1 MVTTAD
7 GFRAVALLAA
17 VALPLTWALTRGTL
31 AQSTPAPT
39 PPAGSASA
47 GAAGAST
54 PSAGA
59 STPSTRPATPP
70 TAQPADQL
78 LSQML
83 RPAEQAA
90 RPLTPLPQTDLR
102 DATSGQ
108 GAAAPNAPS
117 LPLLREGTFVVD
129 RTGRLLRSGE
139 GFGFEFVFE
148 SDGRTL
154 RDPPM
159 IILPNSRLQMME
171 EAVRSANRNLR
182 FRVTGM
188 VTEYRGRNGL
198 LIEKAVVIPDVVQQN

>member
-7 GFRAVALLAA
+7 GFRAVALVAA
-17 VALPLTWALTRGTL
+17 VALPLTWALTQGTL

-39 PPAGSASA
+39 PPAGSPPA

-54 PSAGA
+54 PS
-59 STPSTRPATPP
+59 TRPSPPP

-102 DATSGQ
+102 DATSGP

-129 RTGRLLRSGE
+129 RTGRLLRSSE

-198 LIEKAVVIPDVVQQN
+198 LIEKAVVIPDVVQHN